1 MKAYKYVGGS
11 KITSNSYW
19 SIDLSTQRP
28 GMKTQMAFNE
38 CADKKIAV
46 IVARPHVEL
55 HGIIR

>member
-28 GMKTQMAFNE
+28 GVKTQMAFYKRAN
-38 CADKKIAV
+38 KKIAV
-46 IVARPHVEL
+46 IVARAHVEL